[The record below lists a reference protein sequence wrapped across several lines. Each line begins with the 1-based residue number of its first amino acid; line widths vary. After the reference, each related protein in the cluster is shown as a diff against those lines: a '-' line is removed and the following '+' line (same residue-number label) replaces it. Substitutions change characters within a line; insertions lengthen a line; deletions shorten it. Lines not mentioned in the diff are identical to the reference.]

1 MKKLLLLCLITLFA
15 LKVEAQENSEG
26 SFGNGI
32 INTVARDSSFSL
44 KFGARFQSLFSS
56 QWIFP
61 EDDTNPS
68 GNSNFLIRRARLKFD
83 GFAYTPKLEYKLEL
97 GLSNRDISGG
107 DEFTGNAPRYILDAV
122 VKWNFFENF
131 VLWAGQTKLPG
142 NRERVISSGDL
153 QLVDR
158 SLLNSRFNIDRDI
171 GLQLHHTQAY
181 GNFLIKKIFSFSQGE
196 GRNVITGNLGGFQYT
211 GRFELLPFG
220 NFEDYE
226 QASLTRYQNLKLSA
240 GVTYDH
246 NNNAVRSRS
255 NMGRYMITDYG
266 FHQTDINTLFIDF
279 MLKYKGL
286 SIMGEFANR
295 DAENPVAL
303 NADGTP
309 TGEVVNEGNALNL
322 QAGYIFKNNY
332 EVTGRFTNV
341 ERQFPEILDLET
353 QYTLGFS
360 KYFVGHK
367 LKVQA
372 DVSVNDLDDSL
383 SDEMVYRLQFDIHF

>member
-15 LKVEAQENSEG
+15 LKVEAQEISEG

-61 EDDTNPS
+61 EDDTSPS

-83 GFAYTPKLEYKLEL
+83 GFAYTPKLEYKFEL

-181 GNFLIKKIFSFSQGE
+181 GSFIIKKIFSFSQGE

-211 GRFELLPFG
+211 GRFEILPFG

-286 SIMGEFANR
+286 SIMGEFAKR
-295 DAENPVAL
+295 DAESPVAL

-322 QAGYIFKNNY
+322 QAGYMFKNNY